1 MTDLLC
7 LVEHKKEIKRC
18 DRPMR
23 LNKNNYLVSKMVAMG
38 GLEPPTPA
46 L

>member
-7 LVEHKKEIKRC
+7 FVMHKKEIKRC
-18 DRPMR
+18 DRLMR
-23 LNKNNYLVSKMVAMG
+23 LNKNNYLVSKVVAMG